1 MSRKWVEEESRH
13 WVERG
18 IITEEQRRQI
28 AELYPYKR
36 SISERLPVFGAL
48 LIGAGILT
56 FVASNWSAIPQ
67 LFRLLLIIIT
77 MSGFYVFG
85 YRNEKRGAKAL
96 GISLLALGVITF
108 GAGIFLTGQ
117 MFHLIA
123 YDARA
128 FIIWSLP
135 AIILL
140 WMYRGRLLYFLVLA
154 ILNVGQ
160 LYSVIS
166 FQQFSWL
173 LLVLL
178 LVGAGGYALQ
188 NRQRIIFTTLTPS
201 ILLHGLL
208 YLIVENQAMGWLVL
222 IAAILYAM
230 LDWLSDRPARIAGQ
244 LGTLISAFFLDVFFI
259 FFLGEMGN
267 EKVPLATAFFILFA
281 GAFVLSYLG
290 KRRHGEALT
299 LVEWTVF
306 LPFFYWGAGGDV
318 MYLLIL
324 FVFSGYLLWIGY
336 REDWSNKVNA
346 GTLLFLFS
354 TFIGY
359 IQVAWD
365 FLPKSLFFLVGGLLL
380 FALNAFLQRQRRKLL
395 HDEDKGGGQV

>member
-1 MSRKWVEEESRH
+1 MSRKWVEEESRQ

-36 SISERLPVFGAL
+36 SISEKLPVFGAL
-48 LIGAGILT
+48 LVGAGILT

-67 LFRLLLIIIT
+67 LFRLMLIVLT

-85 YRNEKRGAKAL
+85 YRNEERGAKAF

-135 AIILL
+135 AILL
-140 WMYRGRLLYFLVLA
+140 AWMYRGRLLYFLALV
-154 ILNVGQ
+154 ILNAGQ
-160 LYSVIS
+160 LYSAIS

-178 LVGAGGYALQ
+178 LIGAGGYALQ
-188 NRQRIIFTTLTPS
+188 NRQRVIFTALTPS

-208 YLIVENQAMGWLVL
+208 YLIVENQAIGWLIL
-222 IAAILYAM
+222 MSAILYAV
-230 LDWLSDRPARIAGQ
+230 LDWLSDRQARIAGQ

-259 FFLGEMGN
+259 FFLGEMNN
-267 EKVPLATAFFILFA
+267 EQAPLAATFFILFA

-290 KRRHGEALT
+290 KRKHSEALT
-299 LVEWTVF
+299 LVEWTIF
-306 LPFFYWGAGGDV
+306 LPFFYWKAGGDV

-324 FVFSGYLLWIGY
+324 FVFSGYLLWIGH
-336 REDWSNKVNA
+336 REEWSSKVNA

-354 TFIGY
+354 TFVGY
-359 IQVAWD
+359 IQVAWG

-380 FALNAFLQRQRRKLL
+380 FVLNAFLQRQRHKRLR
-395 HDEDKGGGQV
+395 DEGKGGSQV